1 MSTNQAQKCAEALE
15 AIRSAGPM
23 NDLERAD
30 FDSLRAAEMAR
41 AEARRTAPS
50 PQLQLA
56 EVA

>member
-23 NDLERAD
+23 NDIERARYN
-30 FDSLRAAEMAR
+30 SQRAAEMAR
-41 AEARRTAPS
+41 AEARRAAPS
-50 PQLQLA
+50 PQLRLA